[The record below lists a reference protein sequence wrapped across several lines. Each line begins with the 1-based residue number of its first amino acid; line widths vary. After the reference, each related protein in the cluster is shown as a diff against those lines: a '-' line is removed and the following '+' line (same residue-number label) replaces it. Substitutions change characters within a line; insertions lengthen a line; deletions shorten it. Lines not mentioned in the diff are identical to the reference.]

1 MKRTRM
7 RRDQRLNN
15 AKLIQAAAQLFE
27 RCEQPISLADIA
39 RQADVSVAT
48 AYRHFESADDALS
61 AYRRDIVS
69 KFRDHSLEQP
79 SNGLALLESV
89 CGFWVD
95 LILAEGA
102 ALVHRRSSEGFLA
115 RYEAQEPY
123 LEGQAEALARPIRE
137 LVVIL
142 GVNEL
147 AGVEDEAAFLW
158 NVLFDPREIFDLR
171 DTLALSP
178 AQITHRLVSAFR
190 GALLGWATARLTE
203 PV

>member
-1 MKRTRM
+1 M
-7 RRDQRLNN
+7 RRDQQLNN
-15 AKLIQAAAQLFE
+15 AKLIQAAAELFE
-27 RCEQPISLADIA
+27 RSEQPISLADIA

-61 AYRRDIVS
+61 AYRRDIGS
-69 KFRDHSLEQP
+69 KFREYSLKQR
-79 SNGLALLESV
+79 SLGLALLESV
-89 CGFWVD
+89 CGYWVD
-95 LILAEGA
+95 LVLAEGA

-115 RYEAQEPY
+115 RYKADEPY

-142 GVNEL
+142 GVSEL
-147 AGVEDEAAFLW
+147 AGVEDEADFLW

-171 DTLALSP
+171 DTIGLSP

-190 GALLGWATARLTE
+190 GSLLGWATARLTE
-203 PV
+203 PT

>member
-1 MKRTRM
+1 M
-7 RRDQRLNN
+7 RRDQQLNN
-15 AKLIQAAAQLFE
+15 AKLIQAAAELFE
-27 RCEQPISLADIA
+27 RSEQPISLADIA

-61 AYRRDIVS
+61 AYRRDIGG
-69 KFRDHSLEQP
+69 KFRDHSLQQP
-79 SNGLALLESV
+79 GLGLALLESV
-89 CGFWVD
+89 CGYWVD

-102 ALVHRRSSEGFLA
+102 ALVHRRSPEGFLA
-115 RYEAQEPY
+115 RYRADEPY
-123 LEGQAEALARPIRE
+123 LEGQAQALDRPIRE

-142 GVNEL
+142 GVGEL
-147 AGVEDEAAFLW
+147 AGVDDEAAFLW

-171 DTLALSP
+171 DTLGLSP

-203 PV
+203 PR